1 MNEIPSKQSPA
12 WAAGLL
18 SAIVWGAGQGWNRQY
33 LKGLL
38 FLLIGAG
45 TAAVELAT
53 GSYTRDSLADGFRF
67 RENGGF
73 FLKGI
78 WGLITLGTQPRKM
91 GLTGLTPGDHSIV
104 LMANGIIALL
114 FILILVLFYIW
125 NIRDAV
131 TTRQRYRET
140 GVRESSLQHFKRL
153 WDTMYAYIV
162 LSPTAVLTLFV
173 SVLPIVFGVLIA
185 FTDYSRNNSPPTKLV
200 QWVGFDNFATVT
212 QVFSWMHTFLGVLL
226 WTFVW
231 AILATVTTYLFGF
244 FQAVLLNNSAV
255 KFKKLWRSIYIL
267 PWAVPAMIS
276 ALVFKSMFNGQFGP
290 VSQFLLDIG
299 LTSERI
305 YWFTDPGNT
314 NLARGMALLINL
326 WLGFPYFMALIG
338 GTLTTISES
347 YYEAA
352 RMDGATAGQTFW
364 NITFPIVY
372 KATAPL
378 LMLSF
383 VSNFNNFGVIYFL
396 TEGGPANPNYN
407 FAGSTDLLITW
418 LYKLT
423 LDNRLYSMGAVM
435 SIIVFLIVASFSLF
449 NLRKSK
455 TFEEL

>member
-1 MNEIPSKQSPA
+1 MKDSQIKQTPN
-12 WAAGLL
+12 WLVGLL
-18 SAIVWGAGQGWNRQY
+18 SAIIWGSGQVLNRQY

-38 FLLIGAG
+38 FFLIG
-45 TAAVELAT
+45 T
-53 GSYTRDSLADGFRF
+53 GSITAEIVTGNYLNMSGGYSLRV
-67 RENGGF
+67 NGGF

-91 GLTGLTPGDHSIV
+91 GLTGLTAGDHSIV
-104 LMANGIIALL
+104 LMANGIISLL
-114 FILILVLFYIW
+114 VILILLFLYVW
-125 NIRDAV
+125 NIKDAAKS
-131 TTRQRYRET
+131 RSAINET
-140 GVRESSLQHFKRL
+140 GKWESSLQYFQKI
-153 WDTMYAYIV
+153 WGSMYAYIV
-162 LSPTAVLTLFV
+162 LSPSAVLLLFI
-173 SVLPIVFGVLIA
+173 SVLPIVFGVMIA
-185 FTDYSRNNSPPTKLV
+185 FTDYSRNNTPPTKLV
-200 QWVGFDNFATVT
+200 HWVGLDNFITVT
-212 QVFSWMHTFLGVLL
+212 QVFSWMHTFLGVLA

-231 AILATVTTYLFGF
+231 AIVATVTTYFFGF
-244 FQAVLLNNSAV
+244 FQAVLLNDSAV
-255 KFKKLWRSIYIL
+255 KFKRFWRSIYIL

-305 YWFTDPGNT
+305 NWFTDPNHT
-314 NLARGMALLINL
+314 TLARILALLVNL

-338 GTLTTISES
+338 GTLTNVSES
-347 YYEAA
+347 LYEAA
-352 RMDGATAGQTFW
+352 RIDGASSGQMFW
-364 NITFPIVY
+364 RITLPIVY

-407 FAGSTDLLITW
+407 FAGNTDLLITW

-423 LDNRLYSMGAVM
+423 LDNRLYNMGAVM
-435 SIIVFLIVASFSLF
+435 SIIVFLIVASFSLL

-455 TFEEL
+455 SFEEL

>member
-1 MNEIPSKQSPA
+1 MRDSYSKQTPG
-12 WAAGLL
+12 WLTGLL
-18 SAIVWGAGQGWNRQY
+18 SGVIWGSGQWLNHQF

-38 FLLIGAG
+38 FFLIGAG
-45 TAAVELAT
+45 SIMLEIFT
-53 GSYTRDSLADGFRF
+53 GNYIGISGDYSF

-91 GLTGLTPGDHSIV
+91 GIAGLSPGDHSIV
-104 LMANGIIALL
+104 LMANGIIALFFIILLL
-114 FILILVLFYIW
+114 FFYVW
-125 NIRDAV
+125 NIRDAAA
-131 TTRQRYRET
+131 TRKQMNET
-140 GVRESSLQHFKRL
+140 GLRYSSRQYFKKI
-153 WDTMYAYIV
+153 WGSMYAYIV
-162 LSPTAVLTLFV
+162 LSPTAILLLFV
-173 SVLPIVFGVLIA
+173 CVLPIVFGVLIA
-185 FTDYSRNNSPPTKLV
+185 FTDYSRNNAPPTKLV
-200 QWVGFDNFATVT
+200 HWVGLDNFLTIT

-231 AILATVTTYLFGF
+231 AILATVTTYFFGF

-290 VSQFLLDIG
+290 ISQFLLDIG
-299 LTSERI
+299 LTTERI
-305 YWFTDPGNT
+305 SWFTDPGNT
-314 NLARGMALLINL
+314 NLARILALLINL

-338 GTLTTISES
+338 GTLTTVSDS

-352 RMDGATAGQTFW
+352 RIDGASSGQMFW

-407 FAGSTDLLITW
+407 FAGNTDLLITW

-423 LDNRLYSMGAVM
+423 LDNRLYNMGAVM
-435 SIIVFLIVASFSLF
+435 SIIVFLIVASFSLL

-455 TFEEL
+455 SFEEL

>member
-1 MNEIPSKQSPA
+1 MRDSYSKQTPG
-12 WAAGLL
+12 WLTGLL
-18 SAIVWGAGQGWNRQY
+18 SGVIWGSGQWLNHQF

-38 FLLIGAG
+38 FFLIGAG
-45 TAAVELAT
+45 SIMLEIFT
-53 GSYTRDSLADGFRF
+53 GNYIGISGDYSF

-91 GLTGLTPGDHSIV
+91 GIAGLSPGDHSIV
-104 LMANGIIALL
+104 LMANGIIALFFIILLL
-114 FILILVLFYIW
+114 FFYVW
-125 NIRDAV
+125 NIRDAAA
-131 TTRQRYRET
+131 TRKQMNET
-140 GVRESSLQHFKRL
+140 GLRYSSRQYFKKI
-153 WDTMYAYIV
+153 WGSMYAYIV
-162 LSPTAVLTLFV
+162 LSPTAILLLFV
-173 SVLPIVFGVLIA
+173 CVLPIVFGVLIA
-185 FTDYSRNNSPPTKLV
+185 FTDYSRNNAPPTKLV
-200 QWVGFDNFATVT
+200 HWVGLDNFFTIT

-231 AILATVTTYLFGF
+231 AILATVTTYFFGF

-290 VSQFLLDIG
+290 ISQFLLDIG
-299 LTSERI
+299 LTTERI

-314 NLARGMALLINL
+314 NLARILALLINL

-338 GTLTTISES
+338 GTLTTVSDS

-352 RMDGATAGQTFW
+352 RIDGASSGQMFR

-407 FAGSTDLLITW
+407 FAGNTDLLITW

-423 LDNRLYSMGAVM
+423 LDNRLYNMGAVM
-435 SIIVFLIVASFSLF
+435 SIIVFLIVASFSLL

-455 TFEEL
+455 SFEEL

>member
-1 MNEIPSKQSPA
+1 MRDSHNKVTPG
-12 WAAGLL
+12 WVAGLL
-18 SAIVWGAGQGWNRQY
+18 SAIIWGSGQWLNRQY

-38 FLLIGAG
+38 FFLIG
-45 TAAVELAT
+45 T
-53 GSYTRDSLADGFRF
+53 GSITIEIASGNYLNINGAFRF

-91 GLTGLTPGDHSIV
+91 GLTGLSAGDHSIV
-104 LMANGIIALL
+104 LMANGIIALF
-114 FILILVLFYIW
+114 FILILLFLYIW
-125 NIRDAV
+125 NIKDAV
-131 TTRQRYRET
+131 KGRATINET
-140 GVRESSLQHFKRL
+140 GQWQSSLQYFKKL
-153 WDTMYAYIV
+153 WESTYAYIV
-162 LSPTAVLTLFV
+162 LSPTAVLLLFV
-173 SVLPIVFGVLIA
+173 CVLPIVFGVMIA
-185 FTDYSRNNSPPTKLV
+185 FTDYSRNNTPPTKLV
-200 QWVGFDNFATVT
+200 HWVGLDNFATVT
-212 QVFSWMHTFLGVLL
+212 QVFSWMHTFLGVLA

-231 AILATVTTYLFGF
+231 AILATVTTYFVGF
-244 FQAVLLNNSAV
+244 FQAVLLNNTAV
-255 KFKKLWRSIYIL
+255 RFKKLWRSIYIL

-305 YWFTDPGNT
+305 YWFTDPSHT
-314 NLARGMALLINL
+314 NLARILALLINL

-338 GTLTTISES
+338 GTLTNVSES

-352 RMDGATAGQTFW
+352 RMDGATSGQMFW
-364 NITFPIVY
+364 QITFPIVY

-396 TEGGPANPNYN
+396 TEGGPTNPDYN
-407 FAGSTDLLITW
+407 FAGNTDLLITW

-423 LDNRLYSMGAVM
+423 LDNRLYNMGAVM
-435 SIIVFLIVASFSLF
+435 SIIVFFIVATFSLI

-455 TFEEL
+455 SFEEL

>member
-1 MNEIPSKQSPA
+1 MNDSHNKQTTPA

-18 SAIVWGAGQGWNRQY
+18 SAIVWGAGQWLNRQY

-38 FLLIGAG
+38 FFLIGAG
-45 TAAVELAT
+45 SITTELIT
-53 GSYTRDSLADGFRF
+53 GHYSSISSGFRL
-67 RENGGF
+67 RDNGGF
-73 FLKGI
+73 FLKGL

-91 GLTGLTPGDHSIV
+91 GMTGLTPGDHSIV
-104 LMANGIIALL
+104 LMANGIIALFVL
-114 FILILVLFYIW
+114 LILLFFYVW

-131 TTRQRYRET
+131 TARRRMNESGTLQ
-140 GVRESSLQHFKRL
+140 SSLQAIKQL
-153 WDTMYAYIV
+153 WESMYAYIV
-162 LSPTAVLTLFV
+162 LSPAALLTLFIC
-173 SVLPIVFGVLIA
+173 VLPIVFGVLIA
-185 FTDYSRNNSPPTKLV
+185 FTDYSRNNTPPTKLV
-200 QWVGFDNFATVT
+200 HWVGFDNFVTVT
-212 QVFSWMHTFLGVLL
+212 QVFSWMHTFLSVLL
-226 WTFVW
+226 WTFIW
-231 AILATVTTYLFGF
+231 AILATITTYFFGF

-290 VSQFLLDIG
+290 ISQFLLDIG

-305 YWFTDPGNT
+305 YWFTDPNHT
-314 NLARGMALLINL
+314 YLARILALLINL

-338 GTLTTISES
+338 GTLTTVSES

-352 RMDGATAGQTFW
+352 RMDGATSNQTFW
-364 NITFPIVY
+364 KITFPIVY
-372 KATAPL
+372 RATAPL

-396 TEGGPANPNYN
+396 TEGGPANPDYN
-407 FAGSTDLLITW
+407 FAGNTDLLITW

-423 LDNRLYSMGAVM
+423 LDNRLYNMGAVM
-435 SIIVFLIVASFSLF
+435 SIIVFLIVASFSLI

-455 TFEEL
+455 SLEEL